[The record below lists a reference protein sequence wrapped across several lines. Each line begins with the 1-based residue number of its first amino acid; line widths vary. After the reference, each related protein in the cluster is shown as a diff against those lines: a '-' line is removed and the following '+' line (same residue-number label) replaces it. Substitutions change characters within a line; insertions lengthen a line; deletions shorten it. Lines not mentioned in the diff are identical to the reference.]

1 MASVANNPFMLNVVM
16 MSVNM
21 LIVVAPT
28 KIPLTLRKDKTLQAT
43 AKVRKNFFSLSRLTI
58 VAK

>member
-1 MASVANNPFMLNVVM
+1 MVSVAYKPFMLNVVM

-21 LIVVAPT
+21 LIGVAPT
-28 KIPLTLRKDKTLQAT
+28 EIPLTLRKDKTLQAR

-58 VAK
+58 VEK